1 MGPLDGYFLMH
12 GKCGIYGV
20 QMRAAR
26 SKTYKPKLGT
36 AFDHILIHTGA
47 AAVISAVVRGLGLE
61 PKAAVP
67 SSETLE
73 RFGNTMLCST
83 YYILANIESQV
94 SCR

>member
-1 MGPLDGYFLMH
+1 MH
-12 GKCGIYGV
+12 GKCGIFGV

-26 SKTYKPKLGT
+26 SKKYKPKLGT

-94 SCR
+94 SCRRYF